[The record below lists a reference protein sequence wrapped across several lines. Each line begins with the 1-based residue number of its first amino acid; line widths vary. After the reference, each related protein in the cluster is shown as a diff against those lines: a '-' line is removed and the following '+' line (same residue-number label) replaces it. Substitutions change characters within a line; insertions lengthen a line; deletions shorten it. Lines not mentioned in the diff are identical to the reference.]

1 MKTISSLRHRWN
13 AGGRIAPKLL
23 MFSAGAVALGTVL
36 GACTSAGVQGDTKAA
51 APATAEQCAEKRLV
65 LPLDH
70 GPRPQT
76 TPYENKLRKQRFA
89 AEVKDCLAAT
99 SKGPVQ

>member
-1 MKTISSLRHRWN
+1 METISSLRRRWN
-13 AGGRIAPKLL
+13 AGGRIAPKPL
-23 MFSAGAVALGTVL
+23 MFSAGAVALSAVL
-36 GACTSAGVQGDTKAA
+36 SACTSTGPQGDTKAA
-51 APATAEQCAEKRLV
+51 APGPAEQCAQKRLV

-89 AEVKDCLAAT
+89 AEAEACLAAA
-99 SKGPVQ
+99 SKGGVQ